1 MNGEVWTWFERVLWA
16 LAAMFAIAHW
26 DAATSP
32 LFGVAVVLAALALDR
47 LKVNFPFYGYTS
59 AAGPWLLAAACVP
72 QVGVGFSAAG
82 LVLTGV
88 LRLNVS
94 ADLLPAALTLAALA
108 TGKLTALPAAALYGL
123 LTLLHPLL
131 RSSFF
136 PRLSGDLVKR
146 TWAFHLVGAAL
157 IALSR
162 PEPLALAAQAV
173 ALLGAMGLVRS
184 QRGMNLEAAHQ
195 QEARQLKAEQ
205 MKDYLLLLD
214 TLSYSLHHQAEPQEV
229 LKRVTDI
236 MVETG
241 RATHYALMERDG
253 PRWRLVA
260 QRGIAES
267 QAVAGFQRLSKDLP
281 KEAKAIKLKKGWSG
295 EESALV
301 LPWEGEGAIY
311 LGRKEGRLESVGLL
325 ERLARTGAAALR
337 TAHEKQQRR
346 ELGDYKSELERLYA
360 ELKATHAE
368 LEQSQSDLLQAKK
381 LAAVGQLAAG
391 VAHELNSPFQAI
403 AVHLDLVKTSLEDP
417 DDLECVDT
425 IAEALER
432 CRVIVKE
439 LLHFSRRSDTPPKQ
453 LDLAKVLQSACVAA
467 GTAKVAVSGAE
478 GLTLLGQEH
487 EMVSLFTNLLGNAR
501 DAVASARPGEDPQAY
516 IRVVAAQDAS
526 SLRVT
531 VEDRGCGMT
540 AEVQERVF
548 EPFYTT
554 KEVGSGTGLG
564 MYLVYTYVSNAG
576 GEIEVKSEPGQG
588 TAVSVV
594 FQKTD
599 RPA

>member
-1 MNGEVWTWFERVLWA
+1 MSGEAWNWLERVLWA
-16 LAAMFAIAHW
+16 LAAMFAFAHW
-26 DAATSP
+26 DATSSP
-32 LFGVAVVLAALALDR
+32 VYGVVAVLAALAIDR
-47 LKVNFPFYGYTS
+47 LKVNFPFYGVTS
-59 AAGPWLLAAACVP
+59 AAGPWLLAAACLP
-72 QVGVGFSAAG
+72 QVGVGLAAAG
-82 LVLTGV
+82 LVLVAV
-88 LRLNVS
+88 LRWNVT
-94 ADLLPAALTLAALA
+94 ADLLPAALSLAALA
-108 TGKLTALPAAALYGL
+108 TGKVTAVPVAALYGL

-146 TWAFHLVGAAL
+146 TWAFHLVGAAM

-162 PEPLALAAQAV
+162 PEPPALVAQAL

-184 QRGMNLEAAHQ
+184 QRGMNLEGAHQ

-241 RATHYALMERDG
+241 QATHFALMERDG
-253 PRWRLVA
+253 PRWRLVSR
-260 QRGIAES
+260 RGIVEAE
-267 QAVAGFQRLSKDLP
+267 AIEGFQRISKDLP
-281 KEAKAIKLKKGWSG
+281 KEAKALKLKKGWSG
-295 EESALV
+295 EETALV
-301 LPWEGEGAIY
+301 IPWEGEGALY
-311 LGRKEGRLESVGLL
+311 LGKKAGRVESVGLL

-360 ELKATHAE
+360 ELKATHAQ
-368 LEQSQSDLLQAKK
+368 LEQSQTDLLQAKK

-403 AVHLDLVKTSLEDP
+403 AVHLDLVRASLEDP

-425 IAEALER
+425 MAEALER

-439 LLHFSRRSDTPPKQ
+439 LLHFSRRSDTPPKA
-453 LDLAKVLQSACVAA
+453 LNLAKVLSSAAVTA
-467 GTAKVAVSGAE
+467 GVPKVPVSGAE
-478 GLTLLGQEH
+478 GLTILGQEH
-487 EMVSLFTNLLGNAR
+487 ELVSLFTNLLGNAR
-501 DAVASARPGEDPQAY
+501 DAVASARPGEDPEAH
-516 IRVVAAQDAS
+516 IRVSAGGDDS

-540 AEVQERVF
+540 AEVRERVF

-564 MYLVYTYVSNAG
+564 MYLVYTYVTNAG
-576 GEIEVKSEPGQG
+576 GEIEVKSESGQG

-594 FQKTD
+594 FKKS
-599 RPA
+599 